1 MERGLPTTWAP
12 ESISFSSCG
21 TYLVIQPDFPKN
33 SEPVVIRCPE
43 ILSETT
49 KSVCDPS
56 RLSSDAPDT
65 SSTTDTAPDKSQTLT
80 TTRGQSRELSKA
92 LASTMMTQVDT
103 SGAGTEVS
111 LTRYEGEAIQK
122 SKVVTLPR
130 SAHFEGAV
138 HKVLPHL
145 SQQDMFRVSVDMD
158 RRRHYSLN
166 APSGGPNASVIE
178 KHAAFV
184 GVSSSPSPSTRTHEH
199 GLGRLAVDGVEWTQ
213 CKCDVLWIGGYM
225 AIHSRGASALGNL
238 NAVNLMK
245 PVEIPEAHGSLSSQ
259 GCSVCLGN
267 VPRSSNEPG
276 SLTKP
281 KDQVGAD
288 AAPKVNPT
296 TPPADSVWKTISGY
310 VKPFLWA
317 AK

>member
-1 MERGLPTTWAP
+1 MERGLSTTWAP

-49 KSVCDPS
+49 KSVLKTS
-56 RLSSDAPDT
+56 ILSSDAPGA
-65 SSTTDTAPDKSQTLT
+65 SSTTDKAPDESQTLT

-111 LTRYEGEAIQK
+111 LTRYEGQAVQK

-158 RRRHYSLN
+158 RRRHYSLD

-184 GVSSSPSPSTRTHEH
+184 GISSSPSPSTRTHEH
-199 GLGRLAVDGVEWTQ
+199 GLGRLAVDGVEWKQ
-213 CKCDVLWIGGYM
+213 CKCDVPWTGGYM
-225 AIHSRGASALGNL
+225 AIHSRGASGLGDPDV
-238 NAVNLMK
+238 VNLMK
-245 PVEIPEAHGSLSSQ
+245 PAEIPAVHERFSSQ
-259 GCSVCLGN
+259 GCSVCPGS
-267 VPRSSNEPG
+267 VPASSNEPG
-276 SLTKP
+276 SLKRP
-281 KDQVGAD
+281 KDEGD
-288 AAPKVNPT
+288 GEAAPEIKLT
-296 TPPADSVWKTISGY
+296 APPGKSIWKTISSY
-310 VKPFLWA
+310 AKPFLWT